1 MLVDAVH
8 GHDARRVHDGR
19 VEARLPALVE
29 EHAVEHVTGRGL
41 EAEADVRQSEDG
53 PHVRDL
59 ALDAADPFDG
69 LDAVLAALLDAGG
82 ERERVA
88 VEEQVGGFDAVAVD
102 GQVAD
107 AAGDLDLPVG
117 GARLAVFVD
126 AHAHDGG
133 AVLAR
138 ERHHAVEPLAR
149 LFALFEVGRVEDGLA
164 ADVLE
169 ARLEH
174 LRLGGVEHQREAR
187 LGGDPAH
194 DLGHV
199 VGAAAAD
206 VVDADVEHVGAF
218 LDLLLGELQ
227 GDVPVAGDHRV
238 LELLGA
244 VRVHALAD
252 GEERGVLVERDRAV
266 DRRARRLVLHVPRRR
281 RAGADAFDHRAQVRG
296 SGAAATTDDVE
307 PEVGDEAL
315 VRVGEHLGREVVV
328 LTPVDDRR
336 QPGVGQAREEG
347 AAVLREIAEVLGHL
361 RRPGRAVQAR
371 SRRGASP
378 RGW

>member
-1 MLVDAVH
+1 MFDSPSTVQTSGISVLM
-8 GHDARRVHDGR
+8 RRMPSIVSMPSL
-19 VEARLPALVE
+19 RLSSIPVASVSVL
-29 EHAVEHVTGRGL
+29 
-41 EAEADVRQSEDG
+41 QSNS
-53 PHVRDL
+53 RS
-59 ALDAADPFDG
+59 DG
-69 LDAVLAALLDAGG
+69 LDAVP
-82 ERERVA
+82 
-88 VEEQVGGFDAVAVD
+88 VD
-102 GQVAD
+102 RQVAD

-117 GARLAVFVD
+117 GARLTLLVD
-126 AHAHDGG
+126 AHADDRG

-169 ARLEH
+169 TRFEH
-174 LRLGGVEHQREAR
+174 LRLGGVEHQREPG
-187 LGGDPAH
+187 LGRDPAH

-218 LDLLLGELQ
+218 LHLLLGELQ

-296 SGAAATTDDVE
+296 RGAAATADDVE
-307 PEVGDEAL
+307 PELGDETL
-315 VRVGEHLGREVVV
+315 VRVGERLGREVVV
-328 LTPVDDRR
+328 LAPVDDRR
-336 QPGVGQAREEG
+336 QAGVRQAREEG
-347 AAVLREIAEVLGHL
+347 AAVLGEVAEVLGHL
-361 RRPGRAVQAR
+361 RRAGRAVQPDHVGVHR
-371 SRRGASP
+371 LERGERGADLGAEEQAAGGLDRDLDHHRHLAARRWPSP
-378 RGW
+378 AGTR